1 MELEDGRYVLSFLVS
16 RARGRAGLKKIN
28 RTPGDDEASTPAGH
42 HRLRA
47 FPETTSCVRGGDS
60 ESKMGKY

>member
-1 MELEDGRYVLSFLVS
+1 MELEDGRYVLSFFVS
-16 RARGRAGLKKIN
+16 RAH

>member
-1 MELEDGRYVLSFLVS
+1 MELEDGRYVLSFFS
-16 RARGRAGLKKIN
+16 PTRARETKKIN

-47 FPETTSCVRGGDS
+47 FPETTSCVRGGDN